1 MYRVSPIGSKMYNLA
16 WCSMES
22 VDERNRGGG
31 GGGGNSLYRRDG
43 NIEEGGFKG
52 AIMTLM
58 NN

>member
-1 MYRVSPIGSKMYNLA
+1 MNGI
-16 WCSMES
+16 
-22 VDERNRGGG
+22 GGG

-43 NIEEGGFKG
+43 NIEGGFKG